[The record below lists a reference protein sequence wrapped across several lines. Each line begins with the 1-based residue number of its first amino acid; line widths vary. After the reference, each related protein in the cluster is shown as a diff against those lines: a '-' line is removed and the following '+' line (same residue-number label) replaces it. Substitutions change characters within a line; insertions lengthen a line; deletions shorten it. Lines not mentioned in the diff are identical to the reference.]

1 VKSIAYVTTT
11 FPTFAAFLENEVA
24 RLHARGVKL
33 RVYTLRPLR
42 SNYQP
47 DHAPL
52 LPLTR
57 YVGSPL
63 DVRAW
68 LDLAR
73 WTLTRP
79 HVLILDFAR
88 VLWASRGSAYAIAG
102 HLFWLPAAARV
113 ATLVEE
119 EGFERVHGAWAH
131 FPATVAWLASRL
143 TGRRFSM
150 AGHAGSDLY
159 RTQAFLKE
167 KVRAADFTTTCV
179 RGNRDMLRDLAGP
192 APRIEWIY
200 HGVDRARFD
209 GRGRARQS
217 EPLFLCIGRLAETKG
232 FDTAIR
238 ALGELKRRGFTPR
251 LEMIGDGPDRGM
263 LEALARE
270 QDVADQVIFR
280 GWIPQTELLPLYR
293 RAWLLV
299 APSRVLA
306 NGRRDGIPNVIV
318 EALAMGL
325 PCAGTRAAGLEEA
338 ITPDVNGVLAPPD
351 DAVALAAG
359 IEPLLREPATLDR
372 MSEAAR
378 ARILGEFDADV
389 NFERLWA
396 LFATDG
402 AATDAPAEPVSA
414 GCA

>member
-1 VKSIAYVTTT
+1 MKSIAYVTTT

-33 RVYTLRPLR
+33 RVYTLRPTR
-42 SNYQP
+42 GNYQP
-47 DHAPL
+47 DHEKLVPL
-52 LPLTR
+52 VR

-63 DVRAW
+63 DPRGW
-68 LDLAR
+68 WDLLR
-73 WTLTRP
+73 WTVRRP
-79 HVLILDFAR
+79 HVMVPGFAR
-88 VLWASRGSAYAIAG
+88 ILWASRGSLYAIAG

-113 ATLVEE
+113 ATLSEA
-119 EGFERVHGAWAH
+119 EGFERIHGAWAH
-131 FPATVAWLASRL
+131 FPASVAWLAARL
-143 TGRRFSM
+143 TGKRFSM

-159 RTQAFLKE
+159 RTQAFLRE
-167 KVRAADFTTTCV
+167 KVQAADFVTTCV
-179 RGNRDMLRDLAGP
+179 RGNRDMLRTLAGEG
-192 APRIEWIY
+192 PRIEWIY

-209 GRGRARQS
+209 GQGRARQA

-238 ALGELKRRGFTPR
+238 AMGELKKRGFTPR
-251 LEMIGDGPDRGM
+251 LEMIGDGPDRGA

-270 QDVADQVIFR
+270 QDVAGQVVFR
-280 GWIPQTELLPLYR
+280 GFLAQTELLPLYR

-338 ITPDVNGVLAPPD
+338 IAEGVNGVLAPPD
-351 DAVALAAG
+351 DAPALAAA
-359 IEPLLREPATLDR
+359 IEPLLRDPARIDR

-378 ARILGEFDADV
+378 ARILGEFDADR
-389 NFERLWA
+389 NFERLWT
-396 LFATDG
+396 LFETDG
-402 AATDAPAEPVSA
+402 ASAVSPAPALSA
-414 GCA
+414 